1 MTFSNF
7 GFASQVN
14 NVSKSNPKQTKNSTN
29 IILIVDDIVLDET
42 HQYIKDTNDTSAIG
56 MVIGHQYSDVEFS
69 NIIHARPLSSN
80 QTKLPIIGESVIIYK
95 VPNPNNEQHPQ
106 YVYGD
111 PISLYG
117 NLSINYNPIP
127 DYPTKNTKFE
137 DGTISSLMPYQ
148 GDIIY
153 EGRFGQSIRFGSTY
167 ESPSQHKNQWS
178 SGNDKKQNPITI
190 ISNGQVKNSNSKGS
204 SPIVEDFKTYD
215 SLIYLTSTQKLNTL
229 SLANENFKTF
239 SPTKPTEYI
248 SPQIVINSNRVILNA
263 FKDSILISGEKSIGL
278 LSNDTINIESTND
291 IYLNSNQILLGT
303 KTNKEPALLGKKT
316 VDTLNNIINVLSP
329 LITALS
335 ALPGIAGPGATAL
348 SSLIQIQ
355 TGLELLKSKE
365 VKLS

>member
-14 NVSKSNPKQTKNSTN
+14 NVNKSIPKLSKSTNN
-29 IILIVDDIVLDET
+29 IILIVDDVVLDET
-42 HQYIKDTNDTSAIG
+42 HQYIKDTNDLSSIG
-56 MVIGHQYSDVEFS
+56 MIIGHQYSDIEYTTP
-69 NIIHARPLSSN
+69 IYARPSNSN
-80 QTKLPIIGESVIIYK
+80 QTKIPIIGESVIIYK
-95 VPNPNNEQHPQ
+95 VPTPNNEQHPQ

-117 NLSINYNPIP
+117 NLSINYNPLP
-127 DYPTKNTKFE
+127 GSQNKNPNF
-137 DGTISSLMPYQ
+137 DNGDISSLMPYQ

-167 ESPSQHKNQWS
+167 SSPSKYKNFWS
-178 SGNDKKQNPITI
+178 SGTSKTQTPITI
-190 ISNGQVKNSNSKGS
+190 ISNGQVKNNNSNGS

-229 SLANENFKTF
+229 SLGNENFKTF
-239 SPTKPTEYI
+239 SPIKPAEYI
-248 SPQIVINSNRVILNA
+248 SPQIILNSSRIILNA

-278 LSNDTINIESTND
+278 LSNDIISIESTNN
-291 IYLNSNQILLGT
+291 IYLHSNQISLGT
-303 KTNKEPALLGKKT
+303 KPNKEPALLGKKT
-316 VDTLNNIINVLSP
+316 VDTLNNIINALTP

-335 ALPGIAGPGATAL
+335 TLPGIAGPGSTAL
-348 SSLIQIQ
+348 SSLVQIQ
-355 TGLELLKSKE
+355 TGLELLKSNE

>member
-1 MTFSNF
+1 M
-7 GFASQVN
+7 
-14 NVSKSNPKQTKNSTN
+14 
-29 IILIVDDIVLDET
+29 IVDDIVLDET

-80 QTKLPIIGESVIIYK
+80 QTKLPIIGESVIIHK

-178 SGNDKKQNPITI
+178 SGNDKNKIP
-190 ISNGQVKNSNSKGS
+190 
-204 SPIVEDFKTYD
+204 
-215 SLIYLTSTQKLNTL
+215 SL
-229 SLANENFKTF
+229 
-239 SPTKPTEYI
+239 
-248 SPQIVINSNRVILNA
+248 
-263 FKDSILISGEKSIGL
+263 
-278 LSNDTINIESTND
+278 
-291 IYLNSNQILLGT
+291 
-303 KTNKEPALLGKKT
+303 
-316 VDTLNNIINVLSP
+316 
-329 LITALS
+329 
-335 ALPGIAGPGATAL
+335 
-348 SSLIQIQ
+348 
-355 TGLELLKSKE
+355 
-365 VKLS
+365 

>member
-1 MTFSNF
+1 M
-7 GFASQVN
+7 
-14 NVSKSNPKQTKNSTN
+14 
-29 IILIVDDIVLDET
+29 VLWEW
-42 HQYIKDTNDTSAIG
+42 Q
-56 MVIGHQYSDVEFS
+56 
-69 NIIHARPLSSN
+69 
-80 QTKLPIIGESVIIYK
+80 
-95 VPNPNNEQHPQ
+95 
-106 YVYGD
+106 
-111 PISLYG
+111 
-117 NLSINYNPIP
+117 
-127 DYPTKNTKFE
+127 
-137 DGTISSLMPYQ
+137 
-148 GDIIY
+148 
-153 EGRFGQSIRFGSTY
+153 
-167 ESPSQHKNQWS
+167 
-178 SGNDKKQNPITI
+178 KQNPITI

-329 LITALS
+329 INNST
-335 ALPGIAGPGATAL
+335 IC
-348 SSLIQIQ
+348 SSWNRRSWCYSIIKSNTNP

-365 VKLS
+365 VKIIVMGEILIKNIKGQVIDSFTNKPIKGVNIQIFDLSEK

>member
-7 GFASQVN
+7 GFASQVK
-14 NVSKSNPKQTKNSTN
+14 NVSKSTTTPTKSSTT
-29 IILIVDDIVLDET
+29 IILIVDDVVLDET
-42 HQYIKDTNDTSAIG
+42 HQYIKDTNDLSAIG
-56 MVIGHQYSDVEFS
+56 MVMGHQHSDIEHLS
-69 NIIHARPLSSN
+69 IIYARPLS
-80 QTKLPIIGESVIIYK
+80 KKKKKIPIIGESVIIYK
-95 VPNPNNEQHPQ
+95 VPTPNNSQHPQ

-117 NLSINYNPIP
+117 NLSVNYNPLP
-127 DYPTKNTKFE
+127 SSPNKDNNFD
-137 DGTISSLMPYQ
+137 DGTVSSLMPYP

-153 EGRFGQSIRFGSTY
+153 EGRFGQSLRFGSTY
-167 ESPSQHKNQWS
+167 VSPSEFSNQWS
-178 SGNDKKQNPITI
+178 SGTDKTKNPITI
-190 ISNGQVKNSNSKGS
+190 ISNGQNKNRTSNGS

-215 SLIYLTSTQKLNTL
+215 SLIYLTSIQKLNTL

-239 SPTKPTEYI
+239 APTKPTEYT
-248 SPQIVINSNRVILNA
+248 SPQIVINSTRIILNA

-278 LSNDTINIESTND
+278 LSNDTINIESTNN

-316 VDTLNNIINVLSP
+316 VDTLNNIINALTP

-335 ALPGIAGPGATAL
+335 TLPGISAPGSTAL
-348 SSLIQIQ
+348 SNLVQIQ
-355 TGLELLKSKE
+355 TGLELLKSNE